1 MARRAPELAKRGR
14 KYYIDWR
21 DHFKR
26 NIDQYH
32 LFYSFVMGDQ
42 WDDDETRLLKTYK
55 KVPLTFNK
63 LGTLINSLLG
73 EQQQNTPQLE
83 VIPDEN
89 CDQQTAQIRS
99 VLIKDISLNS
109 SAGIAYQKA
118 AAQAFI
124 GGYGTFLVDTEYEHE
139 RTFNQRL
146 VIKDIINDPTKCF
159 WDLSAQTPCK
169 TDGMVCGYEV
179 RMSRLRF
186 KSIYG
191 EKLERKIRD
200 ITTDDYNYNFA
211 DNNGISILY
220 WYEREFTPYSLYRFS
235 NGVTLTADELKDLEE
250 MEVEGVDEKI
260 FMYQG
265 EPVRIEEKRQ
275 ANAFKIKHYAT
286 AGDYVLEESEF
297 PSEQL
302 PMPFVDQNSYFDKQ
316 GRQVCRPF
324 VLDAKD
330 AQRYLNYIGTQSAYL
345 LKVSRYDQF
354 LVSKNNVKSQDT
366 QQIWR
371 DPSSVNGGLVYD
383 VDVQG
388 GTVPEQLRPP
398 ELSQS
403 LLTQYQRALD
413 DIHTST
419 GMYGTRM
426 GDQGS
431 EVSGAAIDARTR
443 QGSYSTFVAFNSLNR
458 AIAVA
463 GQIINEAIPKVYD
476 SERVLML
483 MMPDTGMTPV
493 QINKASDDY
502 GMQIENDIKKGTYQV
517 RLLPGASTEGQKVQ
531 ARESLDMVL
540 SKQPQVFPMVADLY
554 AESLPMDNNIE
565 LRNRLRTIVPPEIIE
580 AGKTGKPLPP
590 KPPQQDPQQQQLQM
604 EAHFQEQQMQLKAKE
619 LQLKEE
625 EARMK
630 MEVELQKI
638 QEERLKIA
646 AQLEEQQLRYDAE
659 MHRTRTDEQI
669 SHSKNIVDILTHL
682 K

>member
-1 MARRAPELAKRGR
+1 MARRAPELAARGR
-14 KYYIDWR
+14 KYYIEWR

-83 VIPDEN
+83 VVPDEN
-89 CDQQTAQIRS
+89 CDEQTAQIRS
-99 VLIKDISLNS
+99 VLIKEISLNS
-109 SAGIAYQKA
+109 SATVAYQKA

-124 GGYGTFLVDTEYEHE
+124 GGYGTFLIDTEYENE
-139 RTFNQRL
+139 RTFNQKL

-179 RMSRLRF
+179 RMSRQRF
-186 KSIYG
+186 KALYG

-220 WYEREFTPYSLYRFS
+220 WYEREFTPETLYRLS
-235 NGVTLTADELKDLEE
+235 NGETLDSDEMKELEILDADDD
-250 MEVEGVDEKI
+250 GKI
-260 FMYQG
+260 FLFNG
-265 EPVRIEEKRQ
+265 EPVRVEEKRQ
-275 ANAFKIKHYAT
+275 ANRFKIRHYAT

-302 PMPFVDQNSYFDKQ
+302 PMPFVDQNSYYDKQ

-371 DPSSVNGGLVYD
+371 DPSSINGGLVYD

-388 GTVPEQLRPP
+388 GTVPQQLRPP

-443 QGSYSTFVAFNSLNR
+443 QGSYSTYVAFNSLNR

-476 SERVLML
+476 SQRVLML
-483 MMPDTGMTPV
+483 MMPDTGMTPIE
-493 QINKASDDY
+493 INKAADDY
-502 GMQIENDIKKGTYQV
+502 GMMVENDLKKGSYQV
-517 RLLPGASTEGQKVQ
+517 RLMPGASYEGQKTE
-531 ARESLDMVL
+531 ARESLNMVL
-540 SKQPQVFPMVADLY
+540 QANPQLLTLVADLY
-554 AESLPMDNNIE
+554 AESLPMSNNIE

-580 AGKTGKPLPP
+580 AGKSGKPLPP
-590 KPPQQDPQQQQLQM
+590 KPPQPDPQQQQ
-604 EAHFQEQQMQLKAKE
+604 MQLEAQFKQADLQLKGQE
-619 LQLKEE
+619 LQLKAS
-625 EARMK
+625 EAQMK
-630 MEVELQKI
+630 YQLEIQKI
-638 QEERLKIA
+638 QEERMKIA
-646 AQLEEQQLRYDAE
+646 AQLEEQQLRYDGE
-659 MHRTRTDEQI
+659 LHRTRTDEQI
-669 SHSKNIVDILTHL
+669 AHSKNIVDILTHL

>member
-1 MARRAPELAKRGR
+1 MPRKDPALAQEART
-14 KYYIDWR
+14 YYTEWR

-32 LFYSFVMGDQ
+32 LFFSFVMGDQ

-83 VIPDEN
+83 VVPDDN
-89 CDQQTAQIRS
+89 CDEQTAQVRT

-109 SAGIAYQKA
+109 SSNVVYQQA
-118 AAQAFI
+118 AKQAFI
-124 GGYGTFLVDTEYEHE
+124 GGYGAFLVDTEYETE
-139 RTFNQRL
+139 RSFNQRL
-146 VIKDIINDPTKCF
+146 ILKEIKDPTKAF
-159 WDLSAQTPCK
+159 WCLSAQTPCK
-169 TDGMVCGYEV
+169 TDGLKCGYEV
-179 RMSRLRF
+179 RMSRDRF
-186 KSIYG
+186 KSIWG
-191 EKLERKIRD
+191 KKVERD
-200 ITTDDYNYNFA
+200 IKDVTSDDYVYNFA
-211 DNNGISILY
+211 DRDGISILY
-220 WYEREFTPYSLYRFS
+220 WYKRVYEPFTLYRLS
-235 NGVTLTADELKDLEE
+235 SGDTLDSEE
-250 MEVEGVDEKI
+250 MKELEVLEGEGEEKV
-260 FMYQG
+260 FLYRG
-265 EPVRIEEKRQ
+265 EPVRVEEKRR
-275 ANAFKIKHYAT
+275 ANKYTIKHYVT
-286 AGDYVLEESEF
+286 AGDYVLDESDF

-302 PMPFVDQNSYFDKQ
+302 PMPFVDQNSYYDKQ

-345 LKVSRYDQF
+345 LKISRFDQF

-371 DPSSVNGGLVYD
+371 DPGSVNGGLVYD

-388 GTVPEQLRPP
+388 GTVPQQLRPP

-403 LLTQYQRALD
+403 LLTQYQRAMD

-419 GMYGTRM
+419 GMYPTRM

-443 QGSYSTFVAFNSLNR
+443 QGSYATFVAFNSLNR

-476 SERVLML
+476 SQRVMML
-483 MMPDTGMTPV
+483 MMPDTGLTPV
-493 QINKASDDY
+493 EINKATDDY
-502 GMQIENDIKKGTYQV
+502 GMVIENDLKKGTYQV
-517 RLLPGASTEGQKVQ
+517 RLLPGASSEGQKTQ

-540 SKQPQVFPMVADLY
+540 SKQPQIFPIVADLY

-565 LRNRLRTIVPPEIIE
+565 LRNRLRTLVPPEIIE
-580 AGKTGKPLPP
+580 AGKSGKPLPP
-590 KPPQQDPQQQQLQM
+590 KPPQPDPQQMQMQMEMQLQ
-604 EAHFQEQQMQLKAKE
+604 EKQMALKAQE
-619 LQLKEE
+619 LKLKEE
-625 EARMK
+625 EVRMK

-669 SHSKNIVDILTHL
+669 SHGNNLAHILTHL